1 LLHQRLQPVELSVA
15 VCGNCG
21 AMMVS
26 SKLG

>member
-1 LLHQRLQPVELSVA
+1 LLYQRLQPVELTIA
-15 VCGNCG
+15 VCSSCG